1 MTLEQALAL
10 FGAVVSGVSLTY
22 PTNALGHVIGTVNG
36 VLVSGHF
43 VPTDAPNMKH
53 LAACLIE
60 HAKES

>member
-1 MTLEQALAL
+1 MTLEQALAA

-22 PTNALGHVIGTVNG
+22 PTNALGHVTGTVNG

-43 VPTDAPNMKH
+43 VPTDAPNWNH